1 MKNYYVLSTFLLLST
16 SFFFIDCTNSSK
28 TESIETTLNTIT
40 LDSTQILQI
49 IKDMYTWEETK
60 STLSDFT
67 FAYPEKGS
75 CTGIDKEANK
85 NRLAELRKTGFF
97 TDDFFN
103 NYDRILQKMDT
114 EIKTDTTKYYEGD
127 GLELNYIDGSPW
139 CNCQD
144 NPDKFWETL
153 KIKDLIIDGNSASTK
168 WTWIWK
174 DNFNYTVKLKKIN
187 NIWKIS
193 NLEGFDSL

>member
-1 MKNYYVLSTFLLLST
+1 MKNFYVLNTFLSLSI
-16 SFFFIDCTNSSK
+16 SFALIDCTSSSK
-28 TESIETTLNTIT
+28 TQEVENIPNITTN
-40 LDSTQILQI
+40 DSTQILQI
-49 IKDMYTWEETK
+49 IKDMYAWEETK
-60 STLSDFT
+60 STLGDFT
-67 FAYPEKGS
+67 LAYPEKGS

-97 TDDFFN
+97 TEEFFK
-103 NYDRILQKMDT
+103 NYDRILQKMDG
-114 EIKTDTTKYYEGD
+114 EIKKDTTKYYEGD

-153 KIKDLIIDGNSASTK
+153 KLKDLLINGDNASTK

-174 DNFNYTVKLKKIN
+174 DEFNYNVKLKKIN
-187 NIWKIS
+187 NTWKIS